1 MSSEKDQLIEKLNE
15 TLEKPGG
22 KQAIRFI
29 LNSLGAI
36 PAFGGL
42 FAASAGLWSEKEQQK
57 FNELLT
63 DWATQTDSELK
74 DVLIKVNSLLQTPT
88 KPKMTLLFGEI
99 IGNKNAEMFLSKSGN
114 QIPLVLHNQTVN
126 ELEPFIENGWIT
138 IQSTGSISM
147 MGADN
152 RVGNHIEEIKRPY
165 GMGSGFVITLND
177 TFLTE

>member
-1 MSSEKDQLIEKLNE
+1 MNSEKDQIIEKMNE
-15 TLEKPGG
+15 ILDKPGG
-22 KQAIRFI
+22 KQATRFI
-29 LNSLGAI
+29 LNTIGAI

-42 FAASAGLWSEKEQQK
+42 FAASAGLWSEREQQK

-63 DWATQTDSELK
+63 EWATQTDSELK
-74 DVLIKVNSLLQTPT
+74 DVLLKINSLLQTPT

-99 IGNKNAEMFLSKSGN
+99 IGNENAEKFLTKFGN
-114 QIPLVLHNQTVN
+114 QIPIVLHNQTLS
-126 ELEPFIENGWIT
+126 ELEPFMEKGWIS
-138 IQSTGSISM
+138 IQSTGSMSM
-147 MGADN
+147 MGANN